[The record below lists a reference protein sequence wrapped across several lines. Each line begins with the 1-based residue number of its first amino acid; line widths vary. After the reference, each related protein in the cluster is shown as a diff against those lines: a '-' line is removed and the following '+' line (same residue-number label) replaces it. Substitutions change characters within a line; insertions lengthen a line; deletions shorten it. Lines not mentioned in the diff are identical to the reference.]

1 MERRGGPA
9 RPLTHTRAALAAV
22 VDCEETEG
30 ENTWRHHK
38 KEHEGEIKWALL

>member
-1 MERRGGPA
+1 MGWVDERINGEMKGGRRGPA

-30 ENTWRHHK
+30 ENV
-38 KEHEGEIKWALL
+38 